1 MLFLVAAYLKAGSE
15 QQLLQFRNELNEH
28 FAQDKL
34 RVAGALRDP
43 QGRKVGYLGF
53 VEADSFADARA
64 FVEQGPFYQEQLYDR
79 LEIFAYD
86 LEIGEVG

>member
-1 MLFLVAAYLKAGSE
+1 LFRYARTVFVASQILV
-15 QQLLQFRNELNEH
+15 
-28 FAQDKL
+28 
-34 RVAGALRDP
+34 VALALRDP